1 MQNKITIY
9 LSREQSSMAS
19 SWTNHLALEKLP
31 GNTWRLGTYGYNWI
45 GSIHDLIPEE
55 DRYDEDGELL
65 VPEYWEGQKIR
76 GLADGEFLETDE
88 LVTADYVE
96 FSTDFIH
103 VGRDFCID
111 RSWSDIPNFELA
123 WTQILN
129 SIKLAPPG

>member
-1 MQNKITIY
+1 
-9 LSREQSSMAS
+9 MAS
-19 SWTNHLALEKLP
+19 SWTNHLALEMLP
-31 GNTWRLGTYGYNWI
+31 DGTWRLGTYGYNWI

-65 VPEYWEGQKIR
+65 IPEYWEGQKIR

-96 FSTDFIH
+96 FTADSTH

-111 RSWSDIPNFELA
+111 SGWSGIRDFELA

-129 SIKLAPPG
+129 SIRLETPK